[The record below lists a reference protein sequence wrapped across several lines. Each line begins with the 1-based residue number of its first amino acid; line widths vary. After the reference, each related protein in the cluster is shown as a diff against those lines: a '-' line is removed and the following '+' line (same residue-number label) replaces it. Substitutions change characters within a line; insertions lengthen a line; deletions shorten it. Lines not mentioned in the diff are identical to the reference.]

1 MIRHQHETVFFHELP
16 SRNLA
21 PGSSRDDKS
30 GSEGEKVSLD
40 KMIAIAGI
48 PWDENSSFLR
58 GPSEAP
64 PLIRAALFSEA
75 SGLRSESGIDFPPET
90 LVDAGDVPALTGRA
104 MHAAIEEFIAALLD
118 RNLRPLSLGGDH
130 AVTYP
135 IIKAFSR
142 KYRDLTILQFDAH
155 PDLYDTF
162 EGNRYSHAC
171 PFARIMEEGLAKR
184 LVQIGVRTLNG
195 HEQEQADRFGVE
207 IIEMKDWAQ
216 DRVLAFAGPVYLSF
230 DLDALDPAHAPGV
243 SHQEPGGFTTR
254 QVVDILLALEADVV
268 GADIVEFNPRRDV
281 GHLTEN
287 LAAKLVKEIA
297 AKMLVRANSSP
308 AHGRASS
315 AR

>member
-1 MIRHQHETVFFHELP
+1 
-16 SRNLA
+16 
-21 PGSSRDDKS
+21 
-30 GSEGEKVSLD
+30 
-40 KMIAIAGI
+40 MIAIAGI

-64 PLIRAALFSEA
+64 PLIRGALFSEA
-75 SGLRSESGIDFPPET
+75 SGLRSESGIDFPPD
-90 LVDAGDVPALTGRA
+90 LFVDAGDVPVLTGRA
-104 MHAAIEEFIAALLD
+104 MLAVIEDFIAALLD
-118 RNLRPLSLGGDH
+118 RDLRPLSLGGDH

-155 PDLYDTF
+155 ADLYDTF

-171 PFARIMEEGLAKR
+171 PFTRIMEEGLAKR
-184 LVQIGVRTLNG
+184 LVQVGVRTLNG

-216 DRVLAFAGPVYLSF
+216 DRVLAFDGPVYLSF
-230 DLDALDPAHAPGV
+230 DLDALDPAYAPGV

-254 QVVDILLALEADVV
+254 QVIDTLLALEADIV
-268 GADIVEFNPRRDV
+268 GADIVEFNPCQDV

-287 LAAKLVKEIA
+287 LAAKLAKEIA
-297 AKMLVRANSSP
+297 AKMLVRANFSP
-308 AHGRASS
+308 AHGRASAS
-315 AR
+315 R

>member
-1 MIRHQHETVFFHELP
+1 
-16 SRNLA
+16 
-21 PGSSRDDKS
+21 
-30 GSEGEKVSLD
+30 
-40 KMIAIAGI
+40 MIAIAGI

-75 SGLRSESGIDFPPET
+75 SELRSESGIDFPPD
-90 LVDAGDVPALTGRA
+90 LFVDAGDVPVLTGRA
-104 MHAAIEEFIAALLD
+104 MLAAIEEFIAALLD

-142 KYRDLTILQFDAH
+142 KYPDLTILQFDAH
-155 PDLYDTF
+155 ADLYDTF

-207 IIEMKDWAQ
+207 TIEMKDWAQ
-216 DRVLAFAGPVYLSF
+216 DRVPAFDGPVYLSF

-243 SHQEPGGFTTR
+243 SHQEPGGLTTR
-254 QVVDILLALEADVV
+254 EVIDTLLALEADVI
-268 GADIVEFNPRRDV
+268 GADIVEFNPRQDV

-287 LAAKLVKEIA
+287 VAAKLVKEIA
-297 AKMLVRANSSP
+297 AKMFVRANFSP
-308 AHGRASS
+308 THGRASS
-315 AR
+315 SR

>member
-1 MIRHQHETVFFHELP
+1 M
-16 SRNLA
+16 
-21 PGSSRDDKS
+21 
-30 GSEGEKVSLD
+30 
-40 KMIAIAGI
+40 MIAIAGI

-58 GPSEAP
+58 GPGEAP

-75 SGLRSESGIDFPPET
+75 SGLRSESGIDFPPD
-90 LVDAGDVPALTGRA
+90 LFLDAGDVPALTGRA
-104 MHAAIEEFIAALLD
+104 MLAAIEEFIAALLD

-155 PDLYDTF
+155 ADLYDTF

-184 LVQIGVRTLNG
+184 LVQVGVRTLNG
-195 HEQEQADRFGVE
+195 HEQEQASRFGVE

-216 DRVLAFAGPVYLSF
+216 DRVPVFDGPVYISF

-254 QVVDILLALEADVV
+254 QVIDTLIALEADVI
-268 GADIVEFNPRRDV
+268 GADIVEFNPRQDV

-287 LAAKLVKEIA
+287 VAAKLAKEIV
-297 AKMLVRANSSP
+297 AKMLAGANPSL
-308 AHGRASS
+308 AYGRARSS
-315 AR
+315 R

>member
-1 MIRHQHETVFFHELP
+1 
-16 SRNLA
+16 
-21 PGSSRDDKS
+21 
-30 GSEGEKVSLD
+30 
-40 KMIAIAGI
+40 MIAIAGI

-75 SGLRSESGIDFPPET
+75 SGLRSESGIDLPPD
-90 LVDAGDVPALTGRA
+90 LFVDAGDVPVLTGRA
-104 MHAAIEEFIAALLD
+104 MLAAIEDFIAALLD
-118 RNLRPLSLGGDH
+118 RDLSPLSLGGDH

-135 IIKAFSR
+135 IVKAFSR

-155 PDLYDTF
+155 ADLYDTF

-171 PFARIMEEGLAKR
+171 PFARIMEEGLVKR
-184 LVQIGVRTLNG
+184 LVQVGVRTLNG
-195 HEQEQADRFGVE
+195 HEQEQANRFGVE

-216 DRVLAFAGPVYLSF
+216 DRVLAFDGPVYLSF
-230 DLDALDPAHAPGV
+230 DLDVLDPANAPGV

-254 QVVDILLALEADVV
+254 QVINTLLALEADVV
-268 GADIVEFNPRRDV
+268 GADIVEFNPRQDV

-287 LAAKLVKEIA
+287 LAAKLAKEIA
-297 AKMLVRANSSP
+297 AKMLVRANFSP

-315 AR
+315 SR